1 MPEDIQ
7 QVLPYVA
14 AHRLQLAGE
23 QVATSV
29 EAVVKP
35 FDEVAIP

>member
-1 MPEDIQ
+1 MPEDVQ
-7 QVLPYVA
+7 QVLPHVA
-14 AHRLQLAGE
+14 AHRLQLAEE
-23 QVATSV
+23 QSVGTS